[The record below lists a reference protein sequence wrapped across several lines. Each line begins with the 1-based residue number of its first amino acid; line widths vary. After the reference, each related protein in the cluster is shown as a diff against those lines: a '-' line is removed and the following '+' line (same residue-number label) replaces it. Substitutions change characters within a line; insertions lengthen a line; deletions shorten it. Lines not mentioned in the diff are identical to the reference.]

1 MGRRNFK
8 TVLGAPGL
16 ATAVG
21 LPVTLTAAAAP
32 VPSQG
37 AYAIS
42 VFAADNISGCSTVV
56 DDASPTCYYNADS
69 LTNDANFV
77 YVGYQNN
84 GAADGSSGHG
94 IVGKYARS
102 GGAPL
107 AFFGPFAGKIDGLRI
122 NPFSGQLWAL
132 NNEDGNT
139 VFRIIDPSTRAIVMQ
154 SALAA
159 NTPFGGGYDAFAF
172 TPGATF
178 MSASNPGLTKIGNND
193 YRAVVR
199 VDLVNGSVVL
209 NPALP
214 GSVVATDRSTG
225 APVKVQLTDPDSLSL
240 IPGTDTYVLDDQGDS
255 TLLFVENIG
264 GGKQN
269 VSALFLKPAPVTNC
283 GMPPAPPAVPC
294 PPIVDETTWVT
305 SAGGH
310 FLVADHHKPGAI
322 YVVSKTDGFAAGT
335 VYTTVSSDNPTLKNT
350 LGTLD
355 TTSGLITSVVTG
367 FSGPKGLIYLTP

>member
-1 MGRRNFK
+1 MPRRNLK
-8 TVLGAPGL
+8 TILGAIGL

-32 VPSQG
+32 PSSQG
-37 AYAIS
+37 AYTVS
-42 VFAADNISGCSTVV
+42 VFAADNISGCAAV
-56 DDASPTCYYNADS
+56 DASPTCYYNADS

-94 IVGKYARS
+94 IVGKYARA

-107 AFFGPFAGKIDGLRI
+107 AFFGPFSGKIDGLRI
-122 NPFSGQLWAL
+122 NPFTGTLWAL

-139 VFRIIDPSTRAIVMQ
+139 VFRIIDPSSGTIVLQTPLVADTR
-154 SALAA
+154 
-159 NTPFGGGYDAFAF
+159 FGGGFDDFAF

-178 MSASNPGLTKIGNND
+178 MSVSNPGLTKGGTNN
-193 YRAVVR
+193 YRSIAR

-214 GSVVATDRSTG
+214 GQVVATDRSTG
-225 APVKVQLTDPDSLSL
+225 TPVKVNLTDPDSLSL

-264 GGKQN
+264 GGDQH
-269 VSALFLKPAPVTNC
+269 VSALFLKPTPTTAC
-283 GMPPAPPAVPC
+283 GLPPTLPAVPC

-305 SAGGH
+305 AAGGH

-322 YVVSKTDGFAAGT
+322 YNVTRAGGFVRGA

-355 TTSGLITSVVTG
+355 TTSGLITPAVTG

>member
-1 MGRRNFK
+1 MGHRNFK
-8 TVLGAPGL
+8 TVLGALGL
-16 ATAVG
+16 ATAVA
-21 LPVTLTAAAAP
+21 LPVTLTALAAP
-32 VPSQG
+32 PTPQG

-42 VFAADNISGCSTVV
+42 LFAADNVSGCAGV
-56 DDASPTCYYNADS
+56 DASATCYYNADS

-94 IVGKYARS
+94 IVAKYARS
-102 GGAPL
+102 GSAPL

-122 NPFSGQLWAL
+122 NPFTGQLWAL
-132 NNEDGNT
+132 NNEDSNA
-139 VFRIIDPSTRAIVMQ
+139 VLRIIDASTGTIVLQ

-159 NTPFGGGYDAFAF
+159 DTPFGGGYDDFAF

-178 MSASNPGLTKIGNND
+178 MSVSNPALTRSGTNN
-193 YRAVVR
+193 YRSVVR

-214 GSVVATDRSTG
+214 GRVVATDRSTG
-225 APVKVQLTDPDSLSL
+225 APVKVNLTDPDSLSL
-240 IPGTDTYVLDDQGDS
+240 IPRTDTYVLDDQGDS

-264 GGKQN
+264 GGDRH
-269 VSALFLKPAPVTNC
+269 VSALFLKPTPITPC
-283 GMPPAPPAVPC
+283 GLPPTLPAVPC
-294 PPIVDETTWVT
+294 PPVVDETTWVT
-305 SAGGH
+305 AAGGH
-310 FLVADHHKPGAI
+310 FLVADHHRPGAV
-322 YVVSKTDGFAAGT
+322 YVVTRTGGFLPGT
-335 VYTTVSSDNPTLKNT
+335 VYTTVGADNPALKNT

-355 TTSGLITSVVTG
+355 TTSGLITPVVIG